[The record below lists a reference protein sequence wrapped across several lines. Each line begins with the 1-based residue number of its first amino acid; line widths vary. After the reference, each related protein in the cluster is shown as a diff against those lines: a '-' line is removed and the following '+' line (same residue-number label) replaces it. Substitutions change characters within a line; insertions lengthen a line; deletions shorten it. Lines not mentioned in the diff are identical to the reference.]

1 MADKKLAKLVVRL
14 EAENGKLHREL
25 DKSERKVK
33 NFSSKTKKSLKD
45 VQISFGALA
54 GVAAAGLAFRAVTRA
69 SIEQE
74 NALRQLDARL
84 KSTGG
89 AAGLTAE
96 EVSGM
101 AASLQDVTTFGDE
114 AIIGMQ
120 NLLLTFTSIK
130 KGDDVF
136 EDTTKIILDMSVAM
150 GQDLKSSALQVGK
163 ALNDPVVGLT
173 ALSRVGVKF
182 TDDQKDLIK
191 SLTETGDV
199 AGAQKIILKELQT
212 EFGGAAVAA
221 RDTFGGALTSLKNA
235 FGDLLESDNL
245 GESTKQIE
253 GLTKILQD
261 PKTKAGFETFTSGI
275 ISIAGAAAKGISDLA
290 SFAKTIGEIAAG
302 AKGFG
307 ADVDAIENE
316 IADLESTISSLQN
329 RNKFLGLFVNTEEND
344 RIIKESKARIEQ
356 LKREEAAIF
365 DARGR
370 SLYDQAESS
379 PQASVAQ
386 PTTGLGTGGGLSESK
401 RSALEK
407 ELEAVEQFSLTEL
420 ERLEAAN
427 ERRQEIINTSL
438 ENKLLSEEAAQ
449 GLRLALEEKFQ
460 AQLSEIEKK
469 GLTDREKFE
478 RLSLKAKA
486 KTVFGMLAN
495 ITAGVANENKAL
507 FRINQIAGIAN
518 ASISTYE
525 GVAAALK
532 LGPIIGPPLAAI
544 TLAAGLAQVAAIK
557 SQSFGGGSSAGGSLA
572 PSFAGT
578 GVTNVVSIADQQT
591 EQPTPQQVSITINSG
606 IYDASAVRELIETIN
621 DEVGDG
627 VALRVDV
634 A

>member
-1 MADKKLAKLVVRL
+1 MADKRLAKLVVKL
-14 EAENGKLHREL
+14 EAENGKLHRSLE
-25 DKSERKVK
+25 KSEQKVK
-33 NFSSKTKKSLKD
+33 RFSKKTKKSLKD
-45 VQISFGALA
+45 VELSFGALA
-54 GVAAAGLAFRAVTRA
+54 GAAATGLAFRAITRA

-89 AAGLTAE
+89 AAGITAE

-101 AASLQDVTTFGDE
+101 AASLQNMTTFGDE

-163 ALNDPVVGLT
+163 ALNDPILGLT
-173 ALSRVGVKF
+173 ALGRVGVKF
-182 TDDQKDLIK
+182 TDDQTNLIK
-191 SLTETGDV
+191 SLARTGDV
-199 AGAQKIILKELQT
+199 AGAQQIILKELQT

-221 RDTFGGALTSLKNA
+221 RDTFGGALTSLNNA
-235 FGDLLESDNL
+235 FGDLLEADNL

-261 PKTKAGFETFTSGI
+261 PETKAGFASFTSGVLG
-275 ISIAGAAAKGISDLA
+275 IAGAAAKGLTDVAL
-290 SFAKTIGEIAAG
+290 FAKAMGEITAG
-302 AKGFG
+302 ATGFG

-316 IADLESTISSLQN
+316 IADLEKTISGLQN

-356 LKREEAAIF
+356 LKREETAII
-365 DARGR
+365 DSRVRPEAPE
-370 SLYDQAESS
+370 SQAEI
-379 PQASVAQ
+379 PSV
-386 PTTGLGTGGGLSESK
+386 TGLASGGGGLLDKEREKLESK
-401 RSALEK
+401 LALVE
-407 ELEAVEQFSLTEL
+407 EYSLSEIERESEAYDR
-420 ERLEAAN
+420 RLEILN
-427 ERRQEIINTSL
+427 QSL
-438 ENKLLSEEAAQ
+438 ENGLISEEYAK
-449 GLRLALEEKFQ
+449 GLRVTLEEKFQ
-460 AQLSEIEKK
+460 DKITAIEKK

-478 RLSLKAKA
+478 RLSLQAKT

-495 ITAGVANENKAL
+495 ITAGVANENKTL

-518 ASISTYE
+518 ATISTYE
-525 GVAAALK
+525 GVAKAWA

-544 TLAAGLAQVAAIK
+544 TLAAGLAQVSAIK
-557 SQSFGGGSSAGGSLA
+557 SQSFGGGSSAGGGSIA

-578 GVTNVVSIADQQT
+578 GVTNVVSTADQQAD
-591 EQPTPQQVSITINSG
+591 QPAPQQVSITINSG

-621 DEVGDG
+621 EEVGDG